1 MQVVTIAQ
9 VAKEAGVSV
18 ATVSRVI
25 NQKGAVTSETAQ
37 RVLEAIDQ
45 LGYQPNVWGRN
56 LRRGDSQVALLL
68 VPNVTNPYYAP
79 IIAGAEDA
87 LGREGFS
94 MMLCLTN
101 NAEAERQ
108 SFFLEFM
115 RDGRADGAILIGAA
129 DHDPGVVRVA
139 EEYRLVQCCE
149 YCDSPAVSRV
159 SIDNF
164 EAARQAVARLLEL
177 GHTRVAFMGANNRFI
192 STRCRRDGYR
202 AALQAWGLPLREE
215 YEVWASADY
224 SFSSGV
230 EATKRLLDLP
240 DRPTALFCISDVL
253 ALGAL
258 QAARERGL
266 RVPED
271 LSVVGFDDVEYAVM
285 FQPHLTTIRQPGYE
299 LGRAA
304 GEMLLK
310 QIQGGAGGQVRYLP
324 HQLIERDSTAAAAGG
339 SYRGHAENFE
349 GGSTK

>member
-1 MQVVTIAQ
+1 MASTISQ
-9 VAKEAGVSV
+9 VAKRAGVSV

-25 NQKGAVTSETAQ
+25 NQSGTVTPETAQ
-37 RVLEAIDQ
+37 KVLEAIQ
-45 LGYQPNVWGRN
+45 SLGYQPNIWGRN
-56 LRRGDSQVALLL
+56 LRRGESRVVLVL

-87 LGREGFS
+87 LGREGYS

-101 NAEAERQ
+101 NADAERQ

-115 RDGRADGAILIGAA
+115 RDGRADGAILIGAS
-129 DHDPGVVRVA
+129 DHDPGVVQVA
-139 EEYRLVQCCE
+139 EEYHLVQCCE

-177 GHTRVAFMGANNRFI
+177 GHTRVALMGANNRFI

-215 YEVWASADY
+215 YEALASADY

-230 EATKRLLDLP
+230 EAARRLLNRP
-240 DRPTALFCISDVL
+240 EPPTALFCVSDVL

-258 QAARERGL
+258 QAARELGV
-266 RVPED
+266 RVPEE

-285 FQPHLTTIRQPGYE
+285 FQPHLTTIRQPCYE
-299 LGRAA
+299 LGLAA
-304 GEMLLK
+304 GETLLK
-310 QIQGGAGGQVRYLP
+310 QLRGGPGGQVHYLP
-324 HQLIERDSTAAAAGG
+324 HQLIERDSTANAPLN
-339 SYRGHAENFE
+339 R
-349 GGSTK
+349 

>member
-1 MQVVTIAQ
+1 MASTISQ
-9 VAKEAGVSV
+9 VAKRAGVSV

-25 NQKGAVTSETAQ
+25 NQSGTVTPETAQ
-37 RVLEAIDQ
+37 KVLEAIQ
-45 LGYQPNVWGRN
+45 SLGYQPNIWGRN
-56 LRRGDSQVALLL
+56 LRRGESRVVLVL

-87 LGREGFS
+87 LGREGYS

-101 NAEAERQ
+101 NADAERQ

-115 RDGRADGAILIGAA
+115 RDGRADGAILIGAS
-129 DHDPGVVRVA
+129 DHDPGVVQVA
-139 EEYRLVQCCE
+139 EEYHLVQCCE

-177 GHTRVAFMGANNRFI
+177 GHTRVALMGANNRFI

-215 YEVWASADY
+215 YEVLASADY

-230 EATKRLLDLP
+230 EAARRLLNRP
-240 DRPTALFCISDVL
+240 EPPTALFCVSDVL

-258 QAARERGL
+258 QAARELGI
-266 RVPED
+266 RVPEE

-285 FQPHLTTIRQPGYE
+285 FQPHLTTIRQPCYE
-299 LGRAA
+299 LGLAA
-304 GEMLLK
+304 GETLLK
-310 QIQGGAGGQVRYLP
+310 QLRGGPGGQVHYLP
-324 HQLIERDSTAAAAGG
+324 HQLIERDSTANAPLN
-339 SYRGHAENFE
+339 R
-349 GGSTK
+349 